1 MAEAINTNAT
11 LDKTFALLEAMSRE
25 GLSLTVADISRRLGV
40 SRITAQNIVNSLE
53 QAKYIEKDEATAEYT
68 IGYQPMVIGNRYV
81 YKYPFLSTIQKHV
94 TSLSKNYNIKVNV
107 GLLKPDG
114 KLLLVLS
121 RDVTSIPTIGVGT
134 LFPGNVSAN
143 GKVQLA
149 FANDEKRERI
159 LENMEMGTPTHH
171 SITDKN
177 QLRKQLEEIRKQ
189 GYACEVEEVMLGRC
203 CIAAP
208 IFDIKGECISSIG
221 VSCSKYDYEKNL
233 ESYIDAVR
241 AYAVQASSTL
251 GYQPM

>member
-1 MAEAINTNAT
+1 MAESVNTNAT
-11 LDKTFALLEAMSRE
+11 LDKTFALLESLSKE
-25 GLSLTVADISRRLGV
+25 GLSLTVADIARRLDV

-53 QAKYIEKDEATAEYT
+53 RAKYIEKDESTGEYSM
-68 IGYQPMVIGNRYV
+68 GYAPLVIGNRYV

-94 TSLSKNYNIKVNV
+94 TSLSRNYDVKVNV

-121 RDVTSIPTIGVGT
+121 RDVTSIPSVGVGT
-134 LFPGNVSAN
+134 LYPANVSAN

-149 FANDEKRERI
+149 FANDEKREKI
-159 LENMEMGTPTHH
+159 LETMEMGVFTEH
-171 SITDKN
+171 SITDKKKFS
-177 QLRKQLEEIRKQ
+177 KQLEEIRAK
-189 GYACEVEEVMLGRC
+189 GYAYEVEEVMLGRC

-208 IFDIKGECISSIG
+208 IFDIRGECISSIG
-221 VSCSKYDYEKNL
+221 ISCSKFDYEKNL
-233 ESYIDAVR
+233 EIYTDAVR